1 MNLKLFLVIVRS
13 RYMLILFTLVVTVA
27 TAAVIT
33 YLTPNRYIATTS
45 VVLNFNDINPFEQSV
60 LPAQLSSSYI
70 ATQLDVIRS
79 PLVAEKVIDDLRMEE
94 DRDLR
99 QAFQALGSGNGTMRQ
114 WLVSILL
121 QNLEVDPSPNSRM
134 VNISY
139 QSGGAN
145 KSAAIANAYARA
157 YISTTLELS
166 LEPARRN
173 AKWFD
178 EQIKTMRKRLEE
190 AQARLTNYQQ
200 EKGIVAIDERL
211 DTETSRI
218 NELSQAYVAAQANT
232 YDVKS
237 RQLGQ
242 NHPEYIRAIK
252 RERSV
257 LNSLND
263 QKARILEL
271 KKERD
276 EVNTL
281 AREVENQQQTYDVT
295 LKSFSQTSLQS
306 QFNTTNISILNLAVP
321 PQNPDSPKV
330 VLNISAAVFLGL
342 LLGIVMAVMIELLNR
357 RIRTTEDVGR
367 LLGTKVLATV

>member
-1 MNLKLFLVIVRS
+1 
-13 RYMLILFTLVVTVA
+13 MLILFTLVVTVA

-33 YLTPNRYIATTS
+33 YLTPNRYVATAS

-94 DRDLR
+94 DRDLQ
-99 QAFQALGSGNGTMRQ
+99 QAFQAVGSGNGTMRQ

-211 DTETSRI
+211 DTESSRL
-218 NELSQAYVAAQANT
+218 NELSQAYVAAQADT

-263 QKARILEL
+263 QKSRILEL

-306 QFNTTNISILNLAVP
+306 QFNTTNISILNLAIP
-321 PQNPDSPKV
+321 PQNPDSPNV
-330 VLNISAAVFLGL
+330 ELNISAAAFLGL

-367 LLGTKVLATV
+367 LLGIKVLATV